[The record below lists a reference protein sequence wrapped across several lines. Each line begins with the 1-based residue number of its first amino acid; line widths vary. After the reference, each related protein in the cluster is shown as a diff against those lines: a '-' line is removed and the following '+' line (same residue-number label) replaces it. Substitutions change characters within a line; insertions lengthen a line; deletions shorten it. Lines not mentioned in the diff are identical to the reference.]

1 MLPRAVPA
9 LTQRVRHIPFRH
21 LEAGELHV
29 RHLEDDPE
37 LLPLLGRRPRTCE
50 ELLEKAPLSARRLV
64 PADKLSRALL
74 AYAERHA
81 APAPVLDAARAVADG
96 KTLFVVTGQQPGLFG
111 GPLYTVHKV
120 ATAVRLARELS
131 KLRGLRV
138 VPLFWNHTDDHD
150 LDEMNRTFLV
160 NQSQELQRFRL
171 EIESRGEAV
180 RDLPI
185 GRALEGALDAASALL
200 PASEFREW
208 ALAALRPRHPDEH
221 LGDGQARLLY
231 SLFGKHGLLVIE
243 PRDLPPEAQGPLPKW
258 FEATNMVRSV
268 TKATAD
274 DIADLGLDVTID
286 PGATLMFEL
295 GGGRRNPLAD
305 GEPLVCTDNL
315 SPGAILR
322 PLWQDACLPTI
333 ASVVGPGELS
343 YLAVAGPLYQKL
355 GVPQPVLVPRA
366 SLTLVEPSLAKLLQ
380 RYRWDLPDLK
390 EGPDHLA
397 QSLPLDEQSAV
408 EEALDD
414 LTGLAKSR
422 LQELASAIREADASM
437 LGAFERTQSKVVE
450 ELQKLLVK
458 VRNSRQ
464 NRQGTGQRQV
474 RRLCNNLMP
483 KGRLQ
488 ERVLPILPFLVA
500 HGEELADQ
508 ILAAADPFATQHI
521 VLEL

>member
-1 MLPRAVPA
+1 MLRAAVPA
-9 LTQRVRHIPFRH
+9 VTQRVRHIPFRS
-21 LEAGELHV
+21 LEAGELHA
-29 RHLEDDPE
+29 RHLEDHVE
-37 LLPLLGRRPRTCE
+37 LIALLGRRPRSCE
-50 ELLEKAPLSARRLV
+50 EVLKKAPLATRRLI
-64 PADKLSRALL
+64 PPDKLAHALVG
-74 AYAERHA
+74 YAQRHA
-81 APAPVLDAARAVADG
+81 APPPVLDAARAVADG

-111 GPLYTVHKV
+111 GPLYTIHKV
-120 ATAVRLARELS
+120 ATAIQLARELS
-131 KLRGLRV
+131 KQSGLRV

-150 LDEMNRTFLV
+150 LDEMNRSFLV

-171 EIESRGEAV
+171 EIESSGECV

-185 GRALEGALDAASALL
+185 GRAFEGVLEAATALL

-208 ALAALRPRHPDEH
+208 ALTTLKPRHPDEH
-221 LGDGQARLLY
+221 LGDAQARLLF

-243 PRDLPPEAQGPLPKW
+243 PRDLPAEAQIPLPKW
-258 FEATNMVRSV
+258 FEATNVVRSV
-268 TKATAD
+268 TRATAD

-286 PGATLMFEL
+286 PGATLMFEIS
-295 GGGRRNPLAD
+295 GGRRNALAD
-305 GEPLVCTDNL
+305 GQPLGRADNL

-322 PLWQDACLPTI
+322 PLWQDACLATI

-366 SLTLVEPSLAKLLQ
+366 SMTLVEPSLAKLML

-390 EGPDHLA
+390 EGPDRLA
-397 QSLPLDEQSAV
+397 KTLPLDEQSAV
-408 EEALDD
+408 EEGLDD
-414 LTGLAKSR
+414 LSNLARSR
-422 LQELASAIREADASM
+422 LQELANAIREADASM
-437 LGAFERTQSKVVE
+437 LGAFERTEGKVVE

-458 VRNSRQ
+458 LRNSRQ

-500 HGEELADQ
+500 HGEALGDQ
-508 ILAAADPFATQHI
+508 ILLAADPFATAHI

>member
-1 MLPRAVPA
+1 MLHSAVPA
-9 LTQRVRHIPFRH
+9 VTQRVRHILFRH

-29 RHLEDDPE
+29 RHLEDDPG
-37 LLPLLGRRPRTCE
+37 LVPLLGKRPRNCE
-50 ELLEKAPLSARRLV
+50 ELLKRAPLSARRLV
-64 PADKLSRALL
+64 PPEKLAAALL
-74 AYAERHA
+74 GYAERHG
-81 APAPVLDAARAVADG
+81 APPPVLEAARAVADG

-120 ATAVRLARELS
+120 ATAIRLAQELGKQS
-131 KLRGLRV
+131 GLRI

-150 LDEMNRTFLV
+150 LDEMNRAFLV

-171 EIESRGEAV
+171 DFESVGESA

-185 GRALEGALDAASALL
+185 GRALESALDGAAALL

-208 ALAALRPRHPDEH
+208 ALATLRPRHPDEH
-221 LGDGQARLLY
+221 FGDSQARLLF

-243 PRDLPPEAQGPLPKW
+243 PRDLPSEAQTPLPKW
-258 FEATNMVRSV
+258 FEATNTIRSV
-268 TKATAD
+268 TRATAD

-286 PGATLMFEL
+286 PGATLMFEQS
-295 GGGRRNPLAD
+295 GSRRNALGD
-305 GEPLVCTDNL
+305 GEPLVRLDNL

-322 PLWQDACLPTI
+322 PLWQDACLATI

-366 SLTLVEPSLAKLLQ
+366 SMTLVEPSLAKLMQ
-380 RYRWDLPDLK
+380 RYQWDLPDLK
-390 EGPDHLA
+390 EGPDRLL

-408 EEALDD
+408 EEALDE
-414 LTGLAKSR
+414 LAMSAKRR
-422 LQELASAIREADASM
+422 LQELAGAIREADASM
-437 LGAFERTQSKVVE
+437 LGAFERTQGKVVE

-488 ERVLPILPFLVA
+488 ERVLPVLPFLVT
-500 HGEELADQ
+500 HGEALADQ
-508 ILAAADPFATQHI
+508 ILLAADPFATAHI